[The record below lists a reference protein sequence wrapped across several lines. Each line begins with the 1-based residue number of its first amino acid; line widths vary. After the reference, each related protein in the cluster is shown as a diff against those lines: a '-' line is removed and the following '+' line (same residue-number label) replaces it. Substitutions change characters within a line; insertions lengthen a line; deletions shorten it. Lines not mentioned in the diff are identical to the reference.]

1 MSNLC
6 CLIAGTRWLP
16 HTSHAL
22 EVLMRNYKPLLVHF
36 ENHASDPHD
45 REASVAM
52 KGRAKLM
59 LKSLK
64 QYSTLLF
71 IHLMLDILHELK
83 QLSLLFQK
91 DGLTLQMVSD
101 GLQTTCM
108 FFVAMQVRNNV
119 PLFYTIAY

>member
-1 MSNLC
+1 M
-6 CLIAGTRWLP
+6 I
-16 HTSHAL
+16 
-22 EVLMRNYKPLLVHF
+22 M
-36 ENHASDPHD
+36 
-45 REASVAM
+45 
-52 KGRAKLM
+52 
-59 LKSLK
+59 K

-101 GLQTTCM
+101 GLQTKCM

-119 PLFYTIAY
+119 PLFYIIAY